1 MYPIERIRDIH
12 ELELFLG
19 HSTSGAICEDH
30 GSNRLPQNRQSEPQH
45 KPRSYEDQE
54 TIRVE
59 CFGLNDKG
67 ELYSKLCDKCEHPQP
82 NCVYSIRKKETKS

>member
-1 MYPIERIRDIH
+1 MYSIDRIRDIH
-12 ELELFLG
+12 ELELFLR

-30 GSNRLPQNRQSEPQH
+30 KGSRLPQNRQ
-45 KPRSYEDQE
+45 PRPKNYEDQE

-67 ELYSKLCDKCEHPQP
+67 ELYFELCNKCEHPQP